1 MKKSEI
7 KLIVLELLTIIILLL
22 NIFVKNI
29 LNEYMLCILIGLG
42 LGISIFLVGFEK
54 SKTLEKSKIV
64 HSVTIFTLAFL
75 ILIYGLGL
83 FTGYV
88 HTPYSLKPINIIKNI
103 LPILVLIILSEI
115 FRANLCCKGSDNK
128 YIKILTIILFTTVD
142 VSLAIHM
149 YDLKEMSRVL
159 ELSTLVVVPSIFK
172 NMMLTDFSY
181 HYGYEPCLMYH
192 CIISLYQ
199 YIIPIQPGLDVY
211 LESVVMFL
219 LPVIMRALI
228 NSRYKKE
235 KKKKEDIRDKY
246 ISTKIITAVF
256 SMIILV
262 IICLFSNL
270 FPLWIAVVGS
280 GSMAPTINIGDMV
293 IVDKKV
299 SKNLEKLKTGD
310 ILVFK
315 MKKRIYVHRI
325 MEIEKKNNDYAIKTK
340 GDRKEN
346 AIDSWTVKK
355 KDVVGRVKFKIPC
368 IGYPTV
374 WLNRIMEGR
383 KK

>member
-7 KLIVLELLTIIILLL
+7 KLVVLELLTLIILML

-29 LNEYMLCILIGLG
+29 LNEYMLCLLIGMD

-54 SKTLEKSKIV
+54 NKTLEKSKIV

-75 ILIYGLGL
+75 ILIYGIGL

-103 LPILVLIILSEI
+103 LPVLILIILSEL
-115 FRANLCCKGSDNK
+115 FRTNLCCKGANNK
-128 YIKILTIILFTTVD
+128 YIKILTIILFTAVD

-172 NMMLTDFSY
+172 NIMLTDFSY

-192 CIISLYQ
+192 CIIGLYQ
-199 YIIPIQPGLDVY
+199 YIIPIQPALDVY
-211 LESVVMFL
+211 LESVIMFL
-219 LPVIMRALI
+219 LPVIMKTLI
-228 NSRYKKE
+228 NSRYRKE
-235 KKKKEDIRDKY
+235 KKKKEDIRDKHT
-246 ISTKIITAVF
+246 SSKIVTAAF
-256 SMIILV
+256 SVIILIV
-262 IICLFSNL
+262 ICLFSNL

-280 GSMAPTINIGDMV
+280 GSMTPTINIGDMV
-293 IVDKKV
+293 IVDKRV
-299 SKNLEKLKTGD
+299 SKNIDELKTGD
-310 ILVFK
+310 VLVFK
-315 MKKRIYVHRI
+315 MKKRIYVHRV
-325 MEIEKKNNDYAIKTK
+325 MEIEKKDNDYAIKTK

-346 AIDSWTVKK
+346 AVDSWTVTK

-374 WLNRIMEGR
+374 WLNRIMEGS

>member
-246 ISTKIITAVF
+246 ISTKIVTAVF